1 MNNTFELNSTRNV
14 KNLRDLSCLETRKN
28 QRNSR
33 LYSTSLNSTQVN
45 FCGAIQAVSLRF
57 TSVLLPTNANTQNS
71 LA

>member
-45 FCGAIQAVSLRF
+45 FFSAIQAVALRF